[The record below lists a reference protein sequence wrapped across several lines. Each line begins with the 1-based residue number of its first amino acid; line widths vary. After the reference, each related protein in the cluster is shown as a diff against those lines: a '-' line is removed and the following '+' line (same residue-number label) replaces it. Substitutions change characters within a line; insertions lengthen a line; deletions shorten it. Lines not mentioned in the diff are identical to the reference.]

1 MSQFNALFEPDEQKG
16 GFVVTFPDF
25 EWGVTQG
32 DTEEEATEMA
42 VDALT
47 MVIAD
52 YIEKGKELPAAAGKE
67 RGRKYRVIQLPAL
80 VSAKTELYRA
90 FRASGIRKAE
100 LARRLGIS
108 KGNIERLFDL
118 KHRTRLDQMEA
129 AFRAI
134 GKRLAVEVHD
144 EAA

>member
-1 MSQFNALFEPDEQKG
+1 MSQFNALFEPDEPK

-108 KGNIERLFDL
+108 KGTVPGSIRWKRPFGRSAKGLRWRCMMKLPESIR
-118 KHRTRLDQMEA
+118 RT
-129 AFRAI
+129 
-134 GKRLAVEVHD
+134 GTHT
-144 EAA
+144 